1 MDSSYGLSP
10 VARISRDLRDVSWL
24 YIVQGIA
31 LVILGVLILIFPEL
45 LSILVAAFLLVGG
58 GLTVATGWRMR
69 RARKAF
75 DELSRLLL
83 G

>member
-24 YIVQGIA
+24 YLIQGGG
-31 LVILGVLILIFPEL
+31 LVLLGVLVLVFPKL
-45 LSILVAAFLLVGG
+45 LAVLVAAFLVIG
-58 GLTVATGWRMR
+58 GLLTMATGWRMR
-69 RARKAF
+69 RARRAF
-75 DELSRLLL
+75 DDLSRLLI

>member
-1 MDSSYGLSP
+1 MASYGQSP

-24 YIVQGIA
+24 YLIQGVV
-31 LVILGVLILIFPEL
+31 LVLLGVLILIFPDL
-45 LSILVAAFLLVGG
+45 LAILVAAFLVIG
-58 GLTVATGWRMR
+58 GLLTMATGWRMR
-69 RARKAF
+69 RARRAF